1 MARPSAFSIPL
12 LTALLCAVCLGVLRA
27 QTLPSL
33 ALPTV
38 PPASTLSG
46 GVRQD
51 GLFYT
56 APITIDGVPILRIAV
71 PVNLGPDQISV
82 ELREQSIEA
91 AIAQV
96 LALQTPGEG
105 SETIYDPGSLHVAV
119 HKLGELA
126 QLAVTD
132 AHHEAPMPLLTI
144 TSADAKYQKVPV
156 DTLAEVWRAKLE
168 DGLRVALQKRQ
179 PAAVR
184 ANVADLWRAFGALI
198 VVSLALWLV
207 LWFLRQKRIELQASI
222 VKNRRDV
229 DAAEAAQNPDHPSAT
244 SYRRRFMG
252 LVIRASGP
260 EMSLRALKALSG
272 ILGWGLALAWFLTI
286 VWALSLFPQTTQFSH
301 TLRRRTTWVVVIIA
315 AAFVLVRVADLTI
328 AQIARMYGERAT
340 VSETSEERA
349 RLLLRIP
356 TLARALAG
364 FATMVIVFVAVLG
377 GMGALGV
384 TNNTVLTFGGIAAL
398 GITFAAQNLLRDL
411 LNGAFVLIEDQY
423 VVGDYVVVDQF
434 SGVVEHMTLRVVQ
447 LRDSSGSLITI
458 PHGQVTQVVNCS
470 RNWSRVDYRVPIDPR
485 ADITAAIDVVRR
497 TLVALAAEE
506 RYGDWM
512 LNPVET
518 IGVDSMS
525 STGVVL
531 RASIKTAPL
540 RQFELKREIN
550 ARVLK
555 GLRDAGIALGID
567 PKAAATLSVNLGP
580 L

>member
-1 MARPSAFSIPL
+1 MARHSRISIPL
-12 LTALLCAVCLGVLRA
+12 LTALLCVVCLGAPRA
-27 QTLPSL
+27 QSLPGL

-38 PPASTLSG
+38 APATALSG

-56 APITIDGVPILRIAV
+56 APIAIDGVPVFRIAV
-71 PVNLGPDQISV
+71 PTNVGSDQISV
-82 ELREQSIEA
+82 EMREQSIEA

-96 LALQTPGEG
+96 LAPRTLEAG
-105 SETIYDPGSLHVAV
+105 SDTIYDPNSLRVAV
-119 HKLGELA
+119 HLSGDAA
-126 QLAVTD
+126 QLVATD
-132 AHHEAPMPLLTI
+132 AHHPDPLSLLTV
-144 TSADAKYQKVPV
+144 TSADAKYQKLPV
-156 DTLAEVWRAKLE
+156 TTLAEAWRTKLQA
-168 DGLRVALQKRQ
+168 GLIAALEKRQ
-179 PAAVR
+179 PAAVK
-184 ANVADLWRAFGALI
+184 ANVADLYRSFGTLF
-198 VVSLALWLV
+198 VVSLALWFV
-207 LWFLRQKRIELQASI
+207 LWFLRKKRIALRASI
-222 VKNRRDV
+222 SKNRHDV
-229 DAAEAAQNPDHPSAT
+229 DAAEAQQNPEHPSAT
-244 SYRRRFMG
+244 SHRRRFMG
-252 LVIRASGP
+252 LVIRASGA
-260 EMSLRALKALSG
+260 EMTLRALKALSG
-272 ILGWGLALAWFLTI
+272 ILGWGLLLAWFLTI
-286 VWALSLFPQTTQFSH
+286 VWALSLFPETTQFSH
-301 TLRRRTTWVVVIIA
+301 MLGRRAFWVVVIVTS
-315 AAFVLVRVADLTI
+315 AFVLVRIADLAI
-328 AQIARMYGERAT
+328 GQMARMYAERAS
-340 VSETSEERA
+340 VREGGEERT

-364 FATMVIVFVAVLG
+364 FATMIIVFVSILG

-398 GITFAAQNLLRDL
+398 GVTFAAQNLLRDL

-423 VVGDYVVVDQF
+423 VVGDYVIVDQW
-434 SGVVEHMTLRVVQ
+434 SGVVEHMSLRVVQ

-470 RNWSRVDYRVPIDPR
+470 RNWSRVDYRVPIDAR
-485 ADITAAIDVVRR
+485 ADITLAIDVVRK

-512 LNPVET
+512 LDPVEL

-555 GLRDAGIALGID
+555 GLREAGVALGLD
-567 PKAAATLSVNLGP
+567 PKAAASLSINLGP
-580 L
+580 S